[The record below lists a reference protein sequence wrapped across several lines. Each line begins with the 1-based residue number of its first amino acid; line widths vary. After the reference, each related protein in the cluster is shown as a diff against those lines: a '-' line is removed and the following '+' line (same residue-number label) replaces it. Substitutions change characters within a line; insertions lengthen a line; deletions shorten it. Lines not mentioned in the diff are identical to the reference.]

1 MKKLLSLAL
10 CAALLLAVCGVS
22 VAEPA
27 KTAMTPGTY
36 TASTQGQNDFVTVE
50 VTVTE
55 DAITDVKVVS
65 HQETPGIGAPLTEE
79 GLEGATPVAVLPQ
92 MIVDAQ
98 SCEVDSIS
106 GATLTSLAI
115 KNAVKDALT
124 QAGANLDDWSTAPEK
139 PAPEARELTADVVIL
154 GAGGSGLASA
164 ISALENGAE
173 NVILVE
179 KCGAVGGDTLV
190 CGAIYNTPDEA
201 LQSVEIL
208 SAAKRAAIEAVLAK
222 EPASDEQAKLIET
235 VKGELAAYDEA
246 GRTDIFDSEAWFALQ
261 TWDGGDYVANP
272 ALVEVLTGK
281 AKAGYDWIVDM
292 GLEFYPVIGQG
303 AGSLWERTHTTTSTM
318 GTGFIRTYLKKLAE
332 YGDKVTVLYNTT
344 AKAITKDENGTVV
357 GAEAED
363 RDGNTYTLHAN
374 KGVVLATGG
383 FSANGKMAQ
392 EYNTS
397 GKWDDLS
404 KVKTTNRYA
413 CSQGDGIKMAT
424 EIGASLTDM
433 DQIQL
438 LYLGNLVN
446 GQLTKYPKRV
456 VSGTDQEIFINKE
469 GNRFV
474 QEDGRR
480 DQICLASLKQT
491 DGYFFFLESGDGSFE
506 DLDTAISADGFSLR
520 FLEEQGYIYVGET
533 LDELAQKLNDAY
545 GCTMTGEG
553 LQATVDAFNTCVK
566 NGADPEFGRTL
577 FTTELTK
584 GPWVATPRQACLHH
598 TMGGVTI
605 DTEAHVL
612 DNDGNVIPGLVACGE
627 VTGGIHGGNRL
638 GGNAVVDTVVFGKLA
653 GETIAK

>member
-1 MKKLLSLAL
+1 M
-10 CAALLLAVCGVS
+10 
-22 VAEPA
+22 
-27 KTAMTPGTY
+27 
-36 TASTQGQNDFVTVE
+36 
-50 VTVTE
+50 
-55 DAITDVKVVS
+55 
-65 HQETPGIGAPLTEE
+65 PL
-79 GLEGATPVAVLPQ
+79 PVF
-92 MIVDAQ
+92 
-98 SCEVDSIS
+98 
-106 GATLTSLAI
+106 
-115 KNAVKDALT
+115 
-124 QAGANLDDWSTAPEK
+124 
-139 PAPEARELTADVVIL
+139 
-154 GAGGSGLASA
+154 
-164 ISALENGAE
+164 
-173 NVILVE
+173 
-179 KCGAVGGDTLV
+179 
-190 CGAIYNTPDEA
+190 
-201 LQSVEIL
+201 
-208 SAAKRAAIEAVLAK
+208 
-222 EPASDEQAKLIET
+222 
-235 VKGELAAYDEA
+235 A
-246 GRTDIFDSEAWFALQ
+246 GRHAGLLFEYALK
-261 TWDGGDYVANP
+261 VR
-272 ALVEVLTGK
+272 LTGERK
-281 AKAGYDWIVDM
+281 R
-292 GLEFYPVIGQG
+292 IGD
-303 AGSLWERTHTTTSTM
+303 
-318 GTGFIRTYLKKLAE
+318 LAE
-332 YGDKVTVLYNTT
+332 RKIRITQKPLCVAHLRFGDAGIDADNGVYING
-344 AKAITKDENGTVV
+344 GTVV
-357 GAEAED
+357 ATGNMFDHLVGEAQTYAVFTFAQQQKG
-363 RDGNTYTLHAN
+363 GNTYTLNAS
-374 KGVVLATGG
+374 KGVVLSTGG

-392 EYNTS
+392 KYNTS

-404 KVKTTNRYA
+404 AVKTTNRYA
-413 CSQGDGIKMAT
+413 CSQGDGILMAT

-433 DQIQL
+433 EQIQL

-506 DLDTAISADGFSLR
+506 DLDTAISADGFTLR

-533 LDELAQKLNDAY
+533 LDELAEKLNEAY

-553 LQATVDAFNTCVK
+553 LQATVDAFNECVR

-653 GETIAK
+653 GETITK

>member
-1 MKKLLSLAL
+1 MRKLLALAL
-10 CAALLLAVCGVS
+10 CAAMLCTAGGLSLAES
-22 VAEPA
+22 A

-36 TASTQGQNDFVTVE
+36 TAAVKGQNDYVTVAVTVSENAIEKVE
-50 VTVTE
+50 VT
-55 DAITDVKVVS
+55 S

-79 GLEGATPVAVLPQ
+79 GLEGDTPIAVLPQ
-92 MIVDAQ
+92 RIVDAQ
-98 SCEVDSIS
+98 SYGVDAVA
-106 GATLTSLAI
+106 GATITSWAI
-115 KNAVKDALT
+115 KNAVKDALS
-124 QAGANLDDWSTAPEK
+124 QAGANTDEWKAAPEK
-139 PAPEARELTADVVIL
+139 AAPEARDLTADVVVL
-154 GAGGSGLASA
+154 GAGGAGLASA

-173 NVILVE
+173 SVILVE

-190 CGAIYNTPDEA
+190 CGAIYNCPDEA
-201 LQSVEIL
+201 LQSQETL
-208 SAAKRAAIEAVLAK
+208 TDAKRAAIEAVLAK
-222 EPASDEQAKLIET
+222 APASDAQAELIDT
-235 VKGELAAYDEA
+235 VKAELAAYDEA
-246 GRTDIFDSEAWFALQ
+246 GRTDIFDTEAWFALQ

-272 ALVEVLTGK
+272 DLVKVLTGK
-281 AKAGYDWIVDM
+281 AKAGYDWIVNM
-292 GLEFYPVIGQG
+292 GLEFYPTIGQG
-303 AGSLWERTHTTTSTM
+303 AGSLWQRTHTTTKTM
-318 GTGFIRTYLKKLAE
+318 GTGFITTYVKKLAE
-332 YGDKVTVLYNTT
+332 YGDKVTVLNYTT
-344 AKAITKDENGTVV
+344 AKAITRAEDGTVN
-357 GAEAED
+357 GAEAVD
-363 RDGNTYTLHAN
+363 TLGNTYTLHAN

-383 FSANGKMAQ
+383 FAANGKMAQ

-413 CSQGDGIKMAT
+413 CSQGDGIRMAT

-438 LYLGNLVN
+438 LYLGNLVD

-491 DGYFFFLESGDGSFE
+491 DGYFFFLESGDGSYE
-506 DLDTAISADGFSLR
+506 DLDTAISADGFTLR

-533 LDELAQKLNDAY
+533 LDELAEKLNAAY

-553 LQATVDAFNTCVK
+553 LQATVDAFNTCVE

-577 FTTELTK
+577 FTTKLTK

-605 DTEAHVL
+605 DTEGHVL
-612 DNDGNVIPGLVACGE
+612 DVNGNIMPGLVAAGE

-653 GETIAK
+653 GETVTK

>member
-1 MKKLLSLAL
+1 MRKLLSLIL
-10 CAALLLAVCGVS
+10 CAAMLLTVCVS
-22 VAEPA
+22 STAEST
-27 KTAMTPGTY
+27 KTPMTPGTY
-36 TASTQGQNDFVTVE
+36 TSAQKGQNDFVTVA
-50 VTVTE
+50 VTVSE
-55 DAITDVKVVS
+55 NAIEKVEVVS
-65 HQETPGIGAPLTEE
+65 HQETPGIGAPLTEA
-79 GLEGATPVAVLPQ
+79 GLEGDTPIATLPQ
-92 MIVDAQ
+92 KIVDAQ
-98 SCEVDSIS
+98 SYGVDAVA
-106 GATLTSLAI
+106 GATITSYAI
-115 KNAVKDALT
+115 KNAVKDALA
-124 QAGANLDDWSTAPEK
+124 QAGANTDEWKAAPEK
-139 PAPEARELTADVVIL
+139 AAPEAKELTADVVVL
-154 GAGGSGLASA
+154 GAGGAGLASA

-173 NVILVE
+173 SVILVE

-201 LQSVEIL
+201 LQSVETL
-208 SAAKRAAIEAVLAK
+208 SEAKRATIEGVLAK
-222 EPASDEQAKLIET
+222 EPTSDEQAKLIET
-235 VKGELAAYDEA
+235 VKAELAAYDEA
-246 GRTDIFDSEAWFALQ
+246 GRTDIFDSAAWFALQ

-281 AKAGYDWIVDM
+281 AKEGYDWICNM

-303 AGSLWERTHTTTSTM
+303 AGSLWQRTHTTTKTM
-318 GTGFIRTYLKKLAE
+318 GTGFITTYVNKLAE
-332 YGDKVTVLYNTT
+332 YGDKVTVLTYTT
-344 AKAITKDENGTVV
+344 AKTLIK
-357 GAEAED
+357 AED
-363 RDGNTYTLHAN
+363 GTITGATAEDKAGNTYTLHAN
-374 KGVVLATGG
+374 KGVVLSTGG
-383 FSANGKMAQ
+383 FAANGKMAQ
-392 EYNTS
+392 QYNTS

-404 KVKTTNRYA
+404 KVKTTNRWA
-413 CSQGDGIKMAT
+413 CSQGDGITMAA
-424 EIGASLTDM
+424 EAGASLTDM

-438 LYLGNLVN
+438 LYLGNLVD

-491 DGYFFFLESGDGSFE
+491 DGYFFFLESGDGTYE
-506 DLDTAISADGFSLR
+506 DLDTAISADGFTLR

-533 LDELAQKLNDAY
+533 LDELAEKLNAAY

-553 LQATVDAFNTCVK
+553 LQATVDAFNTCVE

-577 FTTELTK
+577 FTTKLTK

-605 DTEAHVL
+605 DTEGHVL
-612 DNDGNVIPGLVACGE
+612 DVNGSIMPGLVAAGE

-653 GETIAK
+653 GETVTK

>member
-1 MKKLLSLAL
+1 MKKLVSLLL
-10 CAALLLAVCGVS
+10 CAAMLFVVCSASLAE
-22 VAEPA
+22 AE
-27 KTAMTPGTY
+27 KTPLTPGTY
-36 TASTQGQNDFVTVE
+36 TGTALGQNDNIVVE
-50 VTVTE
+50 VTVSE
-55 DAITDVKVVS
+55 NAIEDVKVVS

-79 GLEGATPVAVLPQ
+79 GYEGSTPIAVLPQ

-98 SCEVDSIS
+98 SIGVDSIS
-106 GATLTSLAI
+106 GATLTSLAL

-124 QAGANLDDWSTAPEK
+124 QAGANIDDWKAAPEK
-139 PAPEARELTADVVIL
+139 PAPEAKEVTADVVII
-154 GAGGSGLASA
+154 GAGGAGLAA
-164 ISALENGAE
+164 AVSALENGAE
-173 NVILVE
+173 NVLLVD

-190 CGAIYNTPDEA
+190 CGAIYNCPDED
-201 LQSVEIL
+201 LQSQKDL

-222 EPASDEQAKLIET
+222 EPASDAQAELIET

-261 TWDGGDYVANP
+261 TWDGGDYVAKP
-272 ALVEVLTGK
+272 DLVKTLTSK
-281 AKAGYDWIVDM
+281 AKAGYDWVCGM
-292 GLEFYPVIGQG
+292 GLEFYQEIGQG

-318 GTGFIRTYLKKLAE
+318 GTGFIRTYVKKLAE

-344 AKAITKDENGTVV
+344 AKSIVKDENGTVI
-357 GAEAED
+357 GATAED
-363 RDGNTYTLHAN
+363 RDGNTYTLTAN
-374 KGVVLATGG
+374 KGVVLSTGG

-404 KVKTTNRYA
+404 TIKTTNRYA
-413 CSQGDGIKMAT
+413 CSQGDGIAMAT

-433 DQIQL
+433 DQLQL

-506 DLDTAISADGFSLR
+506 DLDTAISADGFTLR

-533 LDELAQKLNDAY
+533 LDELAEKLNEAY

-553 LQATVDAFNTCVK
+553 LQATVDAFNECVR

-605 DTEAHVL
+605 DTEGHVL
-612 DNDGNVIPGLVACGE
+612 DTEGNVIPGLVAAGE

-653 GETIAK
+653 GETITK